1 MRTKTMK
8 TFRLCLYCILWA
20 VTFNASA
27 QNDTTRIVLLSVND
41 MHAKIDNFPRFKS
54 LVDSIRGC
62 HKNVLLLSAGDIFT
76 GNPVV
81 DQYPDKGYPMIQLMN
96 LTGFSVSALGNHE
109 FDYGQET
116 LAKRIAQ
123 AEFPILSANIF
134 FEEAPPLDIKPFTII
149 TLDNGIKVGILGLIQ
164 INDAG
169 IPDTHPSRLQG
180 ISFKPG
186 IDIAPDYKWLADSC
200 TVVIGL
206 SHLGFESDVELAE
219 KMGTFDVIIGG
230 HTHTLVSNPREFN
243 NVLIVQSG
251 SGLNYVTMTTLCILG
266 NQVIGKKAQVL
277 ELKNHQHTD
286 TALDSLLAQYN
297 DNKELNQVIGTALN
311 DISGKDELGSMMTD
325 AMTTI
330 DPLEIAFQNNGG
342 IRVDQFP
349 KGDISIKDVY
359 KLDPFGN
366 EIIHFKMSAK
376 EIKSLI
382 INSYNRE
389 KELDLQVSG
398 LSYTVITDN
407 EGLATDA
414 VISMP
419 DGSIPDD
426 KKLFETGVS
435 SYIASSYTF
444 DHADEGT
451 SLYTITAQSLINF
464 IKEKKVINYKDVKR
478 TFVKQ
483 IE

>member
-1 MRTKTMK
+1 MRTFK
-8 TFRLCLYCILWA
+8 FCLYGILLTMA
-20 VTFNASA
+20 LNASA
-27 QNDTTRIVLLSVND
+27 QKDTTRIVLLSVND

-81 DQYPDKGYPMIQLMN
+81 DQYHDKGYPMIQLMN
-96 LTGFSVSALGNHE
+96 LTGFNASALGNHE
-109 FDYGQET
+109 FDYGQEV

-123 AEFPILSANIF
+123 AEFPILSANVSF
-134 FEEAPPLDIKPFTII
+134 DEAPPLDIKPYTII
-149 TLDNGIKVGILGLIQ
+149 TLDNGLKIGILGLIQ

-186 IDIAPDYKWLADSC
+186 IEIAPDYKWLADSC
-200 TVVIGL
+200 NLVIGL
-206 SHLGFESDVELAE
+206 SHLGFETDVVLAE

-230 HTHTLVSNPREFN
+230 HTHTLVSNPREYN
-243 NVLIVQSG
+243 NVLILQSG
-251 SGLNYVTMTTLCILG
+251 SGLKYVTMTTLCIVDK
-266 NQVIGKKAQVL
+266 QVVGKKAQVL
-277 ELKNHQHTD
+277 EVQKHQHTD
-286 TALDSLLAQYN
+286 AALDSLLAQFN
-297 DNKELNQVIGTALN
+297 DNKELNQVIGIALN

-325 AMTTI
+325 AMTSI
-330 DPLEIAFQNNGG
+330 EPLEIAFQNNGG

-349 KGDISIKDVY
+349 QGDISIKDVY

-382 INSYNRE
+382 INSFNRE

-398 LSYTVITDN
+398 LNYTVITN
-407 EGLATDA
+407 KEGLATDA
-414 VISMP
+414 VITLP
-419 DGSIPDD
+419 NGSIPDD
-426 KKLFETGVS
+426 TRLFETGVS

-464 IKEKKVINYKDVKR
+464 IKEKKVIDYKDVKR
-478 TFVKQ
+478 TSVRLA
-483 IE
+483 E